1 MGDAVIIDEVAD
13 GENFGFFLVE
23 GGTTNCNHFPGYC
36 FGGIWNELLDGLN
49 VDQFVEI
56 EFHSS
61 LLLKCFAK
69 VVKKIFTS
77 KKESAG
83 IVEKK
88 S

>member
-23 GGTTNCNHFPGYC
+23 GGTTNGNHFPGYC
-36 FGGIWNELLDGLN
+36 FGGVGNELLDGLD

-61 LLLKCFAK
+61 LLLKCFCK
-69 VVKKIFTS
+69 SSKEIFYRKKNTS
-77 KKESAG
+77 
-83 IVEKK
+83 
-88 S
+88 